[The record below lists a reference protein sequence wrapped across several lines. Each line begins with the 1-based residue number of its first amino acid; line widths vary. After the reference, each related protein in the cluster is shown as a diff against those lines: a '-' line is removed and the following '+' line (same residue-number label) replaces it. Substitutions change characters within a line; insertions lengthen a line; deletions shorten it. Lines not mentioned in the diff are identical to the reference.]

1 MAKFVIQRHDATRL
15 HYDFR
20 LERDGVLK
28 SWALPKGV
36 PESPA
41 ERHLAVQV
49 DDHPLEWG
57 NFEGEIPKGS
67 YGAGKVEIWD
77 SGTYDLVEEKP
88 DGTLTVRLHGNL
100 YDGTWTLVPAKLGGE
115 PKNWLILRNRD
126 DADD

>member
-36 PESPA
+36 PEGPA

-49 DDHPLEWG
+49 GDHPLEWG

-88 DGTLTVRLHGNL
+88 DGTLTVRLHGKR

-126 DADD
+126 DGDD